1 MNPLIVQADRSVFLE
16 TFNERAEEA
25 RAAIAPF
32 AELEKSPEH
41 IHTYRITPLSLW
53 NAASA
58 GLDGQSMVDAM
69 TQFAKFPIPE
79 NVITDIHELAGRWG
93 RVKLKEAEQGSG
105 LILEVEAGH
114 EALLL
119 ELSKQKKVSPLLG
132 EKINDLTYALPLA
145 NRGVI
150 KQELLEVGWPV
161 EDIAGYSEGID
172 LEIGLSTSLDVRD
185 YQQSAAEAFYLA
197 GSKKGGSG
205 VVVLPPGAGKTVV
218 GLTAMSLVSQR
229 TLVLTTNRTSVFQ
242 WEREILSKTSLQPE
256 DVSVYN
262 TKNKRLAGVTICT
275 YQMLTA
281 KKRKKKAEALPD
293 KALSDKEREDAAQ
306 QPDVYP
312 HMDLFMKQDW
322 GLIIYDE
329 VHLLPAPIFRL
340 TSEVQARRRL
350 GLTATLI
357 REDGREGDVFS
368 LIGPKRFDMPWKDLE
383 KAGWIANAHCAEVR
397 LRLSEEE
404 RMSYAVAE
412 QGMKF
417 RIAAENPRKR
427 EVLEKILDFHNQQPS
442 LVIGQYI
449 DQLELIA
456 NDLDAPLIT
465 GSTSQ
470 KERERLFH
478 AFRDGTIKLL
488 VLSKVGNFALD
499 LPDAQVL
506 IQVSGAFGSR
516 QEEAQ
521 RLGRLLRPK
530 ASRETAYFYSLV
542 TRESKEE
549 DFAHHRQLF
558 LTEQG
563 YQYKIMDEAEWLEPT
578 QADLSQLN

>member
-1 MNPLIVQADRSVFLE
+1 MFDPTNPLIVQADRSVFLE
-16 TFNERAEEA
+16 TFNERAEDA

-58 GLDGQSMVDAM
+58 GLNSQTMVDAM

-79 NVITDIHELAGRWG
+79 NVITDIHDLAGRWG
-93 RVKLKEAEQGSG
+93 RVKLKEAETGNG
-105 LILEVEAGH
+105 LVLEVEEGH
-114 EALLL
+114 AALLL
-119 ELSKQKKVSPLLG
+119 EISKQRKVSPLLG
-132 EKINDLTYALPLA
+132 EKLSDLSYALPLA
-145 NRGVI
+145 NRGTI

-172 LEIGLSTSLDVRD
+172 LDIGLSTTFSVRD
-185 YQQSAAEAFYLA
+185 YQQSAADAFYLA

-218 GLTAMSLVSQR
+218 GIAAMGLVSQR

-242 WEREILSKTSLQPE
+242 WEREILSKTSLGPE
-256 DVSVYN
+256 DVAVYGA
-262 TKNKRLAGVTICT
+262 KNKRLAGVTICT

-281 KKRKKKAEALPD
+281 KKRKKKGEQKGEVHADDYVPEAD
-293 KALSDKEREDAAQ
+293 I
-306 QPDVYP
+306 YP

-383 KAGWIANAHCAEVR
+383 KAGWIANAHCCEVR
-397 LRLSEEE
+397 LKLSEEE

-412 QGMKF
+412 ANLKF

-427 EVLEKILDFHNQQPS
+427 ELIDKILRFHDGQPS

-478 AFRDGTIKLL
+478 GFRDGIIKLL

-530 ASRETAYFYSLV
+530 ASGETAYFYSLV

-563 YQYKIMDEAEWLEPT
+563 YQYKIMDEAEWLEPVP
-578 QADLSQLN
+578 ADISNLN

>member
-1 MNPLIVQADRSVFLE
+1 VFDPTNPLIVQADRSVFLE

-93 RVKLKEAEQGSG
+93 RVKLKEAAKGTG
-105 LILEVEAGH
+105 LILEVEEGH

-132 EKINDLTYALPLA
+132 EKLNDLTYALPLA
-145 NRGVI
+145 NRGTI

-185 YQQSAAEAFYLA
+185 YQKSAADAFYLA

-218 GLTAMSLVSQR
+218 GLAAMSLVSQR

-242 WEREILSKTSLQPE
+242 WEREILGKTSLQPE

-281 KKRKKKAEALPD
+281 KKRKKKAEALADDEVPE
-293 KALSDKEREDAAQ
+293 A
-306 QPDVYP
+306 DVYP

-412 QGMKF
+412 PSMKF

-427 EVLEKILDFHNQQPS
+427 EVLEKILDFHNGQPS

-478 AFRDGTIKLL
+478 GFRDGIIKLL

-578 QADLSQLN
+578 QADLSTLN